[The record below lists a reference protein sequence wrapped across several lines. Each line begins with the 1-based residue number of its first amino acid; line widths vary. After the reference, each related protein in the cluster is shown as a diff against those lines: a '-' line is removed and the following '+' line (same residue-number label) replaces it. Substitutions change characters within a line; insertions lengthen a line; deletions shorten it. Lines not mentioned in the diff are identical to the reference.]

1 MRRVIASKSG
11 MLRISMPRIFA
22 LFTLIM
28 GKAARVVLE
37 KRRKSARGKEK
48 LTMAGR
54 ASSEQSLR
62 GLTIL
67 PSPAPSPNSNVAG
80 RQAIAA
86 RIAELAQAHDM
97 KLSNTADLAS
107 LLDAIQVNDPIPIE
121 AFAVVAEVLFA
132 VLNGNQQP
140 HNREAAAP

>member
-1 MRRVIASKSG
+1 
-11 MLRISMPRIFA
+11 
-22 LFTLIM
+22 
-28 GKAARVVLE
+28 
-37 KRRKSARGKEK
+37 
-48 LTMAGR
+48 
-54 ASSEQSLR
+54 
-62 GLTIL
+62 
-67 PSPAPSPNSNVAG
+67 
-80 RQAIAA
+80 
-86 RIAELAQAHDM
+86 M